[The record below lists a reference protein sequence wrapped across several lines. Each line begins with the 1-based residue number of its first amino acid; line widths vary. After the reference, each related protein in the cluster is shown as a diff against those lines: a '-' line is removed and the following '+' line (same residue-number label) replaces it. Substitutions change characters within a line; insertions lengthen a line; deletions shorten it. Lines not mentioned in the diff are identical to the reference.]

1 MTKKLPH
8 PISRDDFDKLLEG
21 AKKMRD
27 EFKNKKTKKLS
38 ARGVRYNQYIISMCL
53 GFGAGLR
60 ISEIIGYKTKDYK
73 YVKKEDNGK

>member
-8 PISRDDFDKLLEG
+8 PISKEDFDKLLDG

-27 EFKNKKTKKLS
+27 EFRHKKTKKLS
-38 ARGVRYNQYIISMCL
+38 PQGQRYHQYIIAMCL

-60 ISEIIGYKTKDYK
+60 ISEIIGYETKDYK
-73 YVKKEDNGK
+73 YVRKEVIR